1 MTFVLVGRRG
11 SRNSFV
17 RKELTRNENLALQA
31 LFPLPRGPHPA
42 RELSRKF
49 RSLGL
54 PPLLFPALQVH
65 LVLCPGRLP
74 PLPLGLGRTRRGG
87 GGVSLDLRLWCASTT
102 LSLLPLRELER
113 GKLLVRDGLP
123 LPAPLP
129 RLLLPAHRSTLRDVM
144 SREKFRRTAP
154 LLDPPAF
161 PVSLERGTRK
171 YRRARSQSDSSH
183 DRGRRPRSR
192 SSSRSRSRGRERR
205 RRSSSR
211 SLSSRKRSRSLDR
224 SRSRRVRSG
233 PRGDRSRSSDRYRSR
248 RDRSRHDRSRSSD
261 RYRSR
266 RQRARSHARRE
277 ARGHAILHVALV
289 TARRLV
295 GYHLS
300 PLIVR
305 GLRREDDE
313 PDVSDRRVWRR
324 WKSPR
329 LLLSLKR
336 LL

>member
-11 SRNSFV
+11 SRNSLV

-161 PVSLERGTRK
+161 PVLWSGEHGSIVELALSRTALMTVAVVLALAPLPVRGQEVESVGGGRLLGRCPPASGRDLWIAPALGACALVLRETGLDPWIDTGL
-171 YRRARSQSDSSH
+171 AETALGMTG
-183 DRGRRPRSR
+183 RGLLTATDHVVSVRVPTLVGRLAVTR
-192 SSSRSRSRGRERR
+192 SS
-205 RRSSSR
+205 
-211 SLSSRKRSRSLDR
+211 
-224 SRSRRVRSG
+224 
-233 PRGDRSRSSDRYRSR
+233 
-248 RDRSRHDRSRSSD
+248 
-261 RYRSR
+261 
-266 RQRARSHARRE
+266 
-277 ARGHAILHVALV
+277 
-289 TARRLV
+289 T
-295 GYHLS
+295 S
-300 PLIVR
+300 P
-305 GLRREDDE
+305 
-313 PDVSDRRVWRR
+313 S
-324 WKSPR
+324 
-329 LLLSLKR
+329 
-336 LL
+336 